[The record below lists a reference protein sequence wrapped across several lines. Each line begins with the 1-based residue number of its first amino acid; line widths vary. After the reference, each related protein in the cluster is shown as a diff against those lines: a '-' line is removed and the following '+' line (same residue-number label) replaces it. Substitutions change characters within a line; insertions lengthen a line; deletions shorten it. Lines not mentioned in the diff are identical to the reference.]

1 MCGQARAKIKLSRR
15 MSAGLGR
22 MYSVTNCSSSSSS
35 LPDLHPP
42 RPCVY
47 LDQWVWIRLAR
58 AANGEPR
65 EDSDL
70 QVLAGVQDAAE
81 NGVAFPLSTTH
92 HIEMSKITD
101 PRQRLDVARTM
112 ASIAHCRTLRARKVL
127 LRHQMLYAMHLAFG
141 RPAFRP
147 QAPDVL
153 GTGFRWAF
161 DGEPGHGV
169 LRGPDGLIDPA
180 TIDGMP
186 EFLRKANQLTEL
198 MMLAGPGDEEV
209 DTLRQ
214 QYGYRPEAMVEVEAS
229 RLEWESSYVDVL
241 ADYPASRAELRVRL
255 QARELLREHLAMYQ
269 ALTSEYRIN
278 LSREVGYNPD
288 RPNVSRRRMVS
299 FADTIPS
306 LRIAVDLKV
315 ELFRNP
321 TKPWSMNAIHDIDA
335 LSLAVPYCH
344 VVVPDREMADLLSR
358 SGTGPRY
365 GTKII
370 ATLSGLPDALP
381 ELTEQAQSAPG
392 DRTGWD
398 WAGQWDGY
406 CLDWSDLL
414 KSAPSKSPAA

>member
-1 MCGQARAKIKLSRR
+1 MAKIKLSRG
-15 MSAGLGR
+15 MLAATGR
-22 MYSVTNCSSSSSS
+22 MYSVTDSPGPS

-70 QVLAGVQDAAE
+70 QVLAAVQDAAA

-92 HIEMSKITD
+92 HIETSKITN
-101 PRQRLDVARTM
+101 PQQRLNVARTL
-112 ASIAHCRTLRARKVL
+112 AWISHCRTLRARKVL
-127 LRHQMLYAMHLAFG
+127 LRHQMLHAMHLAFG

-153 GTGFRWAF
+153 GTGVRWAF
-161 DGEPGHGV
+161 DGEFGPMV
-169 LRGPDGLIDPA
+169 LRGPDGLVDPA
-180 TIDGMP
+180 TIAGMP
-186 EFLRKANQLTEL
+186 KFLRKAHQLTE
-198 MMLAGPGDEEV
+198 MMILAGPSDEEV
-209 DTLRQ
+209 GILREH
-214 QYGYRPEAMVEVEAS
+214 YGYRPEAMIEVEAS
-229 RLEWESSYVDVL
+229 RLEWESSYVELL
-241 ADYPASRAELRVRL
+241 ADYPASRTELRVRL
-255 QARELLREHLAMYQ
+255 QARELLHEHLAMFQ
-269 ALTSEYRIN
+269 ALMSEYRIN

-321 TKPWSMNAIHDIDA
+321 TKSWTMNAIHDIDA
-335 LSLAVPYCH
+335 LSMAVPYCH
-344 VVVPDREMADLLSR
+344 VVVPDREMDNLLSR

-370 ATLSGLPDALP
+370 TTLAELPDALP
-381 ELTEQAQSAPG
+381 ELAEQAQSARLSRVP
-392 DRTGWD
+392 
-398 WAGQWDGY
+398 
-406 CLDWSDLL
+406 
-414 KSAPSKSPAA
+414 